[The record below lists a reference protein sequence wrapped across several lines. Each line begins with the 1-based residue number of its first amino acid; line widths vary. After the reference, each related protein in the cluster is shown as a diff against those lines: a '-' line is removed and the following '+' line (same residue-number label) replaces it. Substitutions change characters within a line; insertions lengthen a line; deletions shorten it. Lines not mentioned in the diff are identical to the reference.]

1 MVEFIC
7 WNCYGGVG
15 FVFRPYKEIN
25 MTDISDDFPD
35 EMISIKSK
43 TRRYDIVDLFIV
55 SFYNFFTFA
64 LGLGLGF
71 LMWGLK

>member
-1 MVEFIC
+1 
-7 WNCYGGVG
+7 
-15 FVFRPYKEIN
+15 
-25 MTDISDDFPD
+25 MTDIKIEDLPKQ
-35 EMISIKSK
+35 MIKLDSK
-43 TRRYDIVDLFIV
+43 TRQYDLVDLFIV

>member
-1 MVEFIC
+1 M
-7 WNCYGGVG
+7 G
-15 FVFRPYKEIN
+15 FVFRIYEALN

-35 EMISIKSK
+35 EIISIKGK
-43 TRRYDIVDLFIV
+43 ARQYDIVDLFIV

-71 LMWGLK
+71 LIWGLK